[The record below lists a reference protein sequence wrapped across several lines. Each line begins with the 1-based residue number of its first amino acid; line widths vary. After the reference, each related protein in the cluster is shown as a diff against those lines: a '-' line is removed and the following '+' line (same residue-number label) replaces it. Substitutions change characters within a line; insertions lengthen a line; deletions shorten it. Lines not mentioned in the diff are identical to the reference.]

1 MDRNLLITPVGPVE
15 RPAKL
20 KARALRT
27 HGGKAPAG
35 GARKSSSLKE
45 LAPASA
51 TCLTCRAC
59 LLTTTAKGGRVTG
72 RRHRVEGVATRAIT
86 VRNKKNSAIVRVCQL
101 RMIVWL
107 VEPPLVSSADHPC
120 ACRR

>member
-51 TCLTCRAC
+51 TCLTCRLSPNDDSQRRKGNRQKTQGGGSRDKSNNGPQQEKQCNCSSLSASNDC
-59 LLTTTAKGGRVTG
+59 LVG
-72 RRHRVEGVATRAIT
+72 
-86 VRNKKNSAIVRVCQL
+86 
-101 RMIVWL
+101 
-107 VEPPLVSSADHPC
+107 
-120 ACRR
+120 

>member
-59 LLTTTAKGGRVTG
+59 LLTTTAQRRKGNRQKTQGGGSRDKSNNG
-72 RRHRVEGVATRAIT
+72 PQQEKQC
-86 VRNKKNSAIVRVCQL
+86 NCSSLSDSNDC
-101 RMIVWL
+101 L
-107 VEPPLVSSADHPC
+107 VG
-120 ACRR
+120 